1 MSDTFTWSFVH
12 DRVEIL
18 TIKCE
23 KNASHDSGYCSIP
36 PSFRYLAC
44 FLKPIYF
51 LISNK
56 MNKSDSLRHF
66 MIQNFTIVLQRYQL
80 TIMTLKMMI
89 KMVMTVIGRVIYVI
103 IFN

>member
-1 MSDTFTWSFVH
+1 
-12 DRVEIL
+12 
-18 TIKCE
+18 
-23 KNASHDSGYCSIP
+23 
-36 PSFRYLAC
+36 
-44 FLKPIYF
+44 
-51 LISNK
+51 
-56 MNKSDSLRHF
+56 